1 MSSLGI
7 AVVGAANWGTN
18 VARAFAATRGASLRS
33 VCDLRPEL
41 LERVSAI
48 HPGVRVTR
56 SFEDLLADP
65 EIAAVALAVDAGS
78 HHRLA
83 RRALEAGRHVFVEKP
98 LTLTVADS
106 EELCAVAARTHRT
119 LMVGHLLL
127 YHPAIVLAKRAIDDG
142 ELGDVRYIHSQR
154 VNRGVVRANENAWWS
169 LAPHDVAV
177 ATYLFGGAATRI
189 SATGGCFVQTDAAID
204 DVAFASVQWPD
215 GRVAHIHVSWLD
227 AIKRRSLTI
236 VGAKKTITIDGTAP
250 VPVAEEPLRAEC
262 EHFVDCVR
270 TGRTPR
276 SDGAQGLAVV
286 RVLDAGDRS
295 MRLGGAPVA
304 VSP

>member
-7 AVVGAANWGTN
+7 AVVGAANWGSN
-18 VARAFAATRGASLRS
+18 VARAFATTRGAWLRS

-41 LERVSAI
+41 LERASAV
-48 HPGVRVTR
+48 HPGVRMTR

-65 EIAAVALAVDAGS
+65 EVGAVALAVDAGS

-98 LTLTVADS
+98 LTLTVADG
-106 EELCAVAARTHRT
+106 EELCAVAERTRRT

-127 YHPAIVLAKRAIDDG
+127 YHPAVLVAKQAIDAG

-154 VNRGVVRANENAWWS
+154 VNLGVVRSNENAWWS

-177 ATYLFGGAATRI
+177 AMYLFGGSPSRV
-189 SATGGCFVQTDAAID
+189 SATGGCFVQTKSAID

-215 GRVAHIHVSWLD
+215 GRIAHIHVSWLD
-227 AIKRRSLTI
+227 SIKRRSLTI
-236 VGAKKTITIDGTAP
+236 VGSTKSLAIDGTAP
-250 VPVAEEPLRAEC
+250 ISLADEPLRAEC
-262 EHFVDCVR
+262 AHFVDCVR

-286 RVLDAGDRS
+286 RILDAGERS
-295 MRLGGAPVA
+295 MRQGGAPVA
-304 VSP
+304 VTS

>member
-56 SFEDLLADP
+56 SFEELLLDP

-106 EELCAVAARTHRT
+106 EELCAVAERTRRT

-142 ELGDVRYIHSQR
+142 ELGQVRYIHSQR
-154 VNRGVVRANENAWWS
+154 VNLGVVRSNENAWWS

-177 ATYLFGGAATRI
+177 AAYLFGGAPSRI
-189 SATGGCFVQTDAAID
+189 SATGGCFVQTERAID

-215 GRVAHIHVSWLD
+215 GRLAHIHVSWLD

-236 VGAKKTITIDGTAP
+236 VGSKKTVTIDGTAP
-250 VPVAEEPLRAEC
+250 VAVADEPLRAEC

-276 SDGAQGLAVV
+276 SDGVQGLAVV

-304 VSP
+304 VGP